1 MYEEL
6 LAALRLCVQEGRA
19 ALTNHAYDEMV
30 DDGLYVFDLE
40 QCIYTG
46 TIIERQWDEG
56 LQDWKY
62 VVYGQSS
69 DEEDIAVI
77 AQITRTHTLVFITTY
92 RL

>member
-1 MYEEL
+1 MYEEF

-30 DDGLYVFDLE
+30 DDDFYVFDLE

-69 DEEDIAVI
+69 DEGDIAVI